1 MDRQKLTEPISLGL
15 GKEHYGCLLVFFMD
29 KKNQA
34 STTEPS
40 SLYVCMYVCI
50 YVSIYLFIYFSV
62 YKSEIHL
69 LIFLYGLHLLPS
81 KSLSYLIDPL
91 KRFQNYCYKFK

>member
-1 MDRQKLTEPISLGL
+1 MYRQKLTEPISLGL

-40 SLYVCMYVCI
+40 SLYVCMYVYMYVCI
-50 YVSIYLFIYFSV
+50 YLRIYLFIY
-62 YKSEIHL
+62 L
-69 LIFLYGLHLLPS
+69 
-81 KSLSYLIDPL
+81 
-91 KRFQNYCYKFK
+91 FQCLQV

>member
-40 SLYVCMYVCI
+40 SLYVCMYVCM
-50 YVSIYLFIYFSV
+50 YVSTYLFIYLFISVFTSLKYTYSFSFMACT
-62 YKSEIHL
+62 YSHQS
-69 LIFLYGLHLLPS
+69 H
-81 KSLSYLIDPL
+81 
-91 KRFQNYCYKFK
+91 